1 MGFEN
6 LDDVRSAS
14 AQEVV
19 EGLRGQ
25 ARCTAAVDTEQVAV
39 NTWIRDSEV
48 FDGVPR
54 PDAAVSP
61 VVGAGRGV

>member
-1 MGFEN
+1 VYTAVGFEP
-6 LDDVRSAS
+6 LDDVRGAS

-19 EGLRGQ
+19 EELRDQ

-48 FDGVPR
+48 FR
-54 PDAAVSP
+54 RRAAP
-61 VVGAGRGV
+61 